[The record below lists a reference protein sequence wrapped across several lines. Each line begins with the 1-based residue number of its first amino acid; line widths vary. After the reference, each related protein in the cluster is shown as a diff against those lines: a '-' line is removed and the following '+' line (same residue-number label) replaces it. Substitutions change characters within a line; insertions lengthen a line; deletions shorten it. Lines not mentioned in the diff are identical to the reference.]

1 MPEPPGRRELPL
13 PLMTRQEGI
22 AGLAAE
28 LGVAEPVRDD
38 IAGSWTQRRQFS
50 VYDTDP
56 GGPAQVAPFSC
67 RKGGPYQVAQ
77 PPKSGPYQLAHDNG
91 RSTIQVSERVGTQI
105 AMISTRSP
113 KAAKSPGFR
122 V

>member
-1 MPEPPGRRELPL
+1 MPEPSGRRELPL

-38 IAGSWTQRRQFS
+38 VAGSWTQRRQFS

-56 GGPAQVAPFSC
+56 G
-67 RKGGPYQVAQ
+67 R
-77 PPKSGPYQLAHDNG
+77 PPTKWSLSAGAKVVP
-91 RSTIQVSERVGTQI
+91 
-105 AMISTRSP
+105 TRWRNP
-113 KAAKSPGFR
+113 QKLVPTR
-122 V
+122 WRTT

>member
-1 MPEPPGRRELPL
+1 MPEPSGRRELPL

-38 IAGSWTQRRQFS
+38 VAGSWTQRRQFS

-77 PPKSGPYQLAHDNG
+77 PPKSGPYQLAHDTRG
-91 RSTIQVSERVGTQI
+91 FQVRGAAGSEAIDSSCSVVMA
-105 AMISTRSP
+105 AMDP
-113 KAAKSPGFR
+113 AAM
-122 V
+122 